1 MGFLSFGDGFKDAL
15 ESILRRANS
24 REHRVNIDI
33 KYKIVVL
40 KLNAIK
46 A

>member
-15 ESILRRANS
+15 ESILCRANS
-24 REHRVNIDI
+24 REYRASLDI
-33 KYKIVVL
+33 KSQ
-40 KLNAIK
+40 LNAIN